1 MVESPDT
8 HVSLMLIVGSGGMLL
23 LAAAIVLFVTF
34 YQKRMVQEQL
44 KQKVLESNIQERILE
59 ATLVSQESERHRVA
73 GDLHDSIGG
82 MLSAVR
88 VGLSALSRQLPNPKL
103 LDEQKQMLD
112 DTIESVRKISR
123 DLMPATLEKFGLVPA
138 IRELGERLQST
149 TKIQVSVLEMGDSQ
163 KMESKREI
171 MIYRI
176 IQELLNNAIKHSQ
189 STYLEVIFEFKEK
202 LYLIVEDN
210 GVGFDPRELEE
221 SGRKSL
227 GLYNI
232 TSRAKLL
239 GAHIHIDREKKDGTK
254 IVVAV
259 PYESQT

>member
-1 MVESPDT
+1 MAESPESQ
-8 HVSLMLIVGSGGMLL
+8 VGLIIVIGSGGMLL
-23 LAAAIVLFVTF
+23 LAVAIVLFVTY

-44 KQKVLESNIQERILE
+44 KQKVLEGNVQERVLE
-59 ATLVSQESERHRVA
+59 ATLESQERERQRVA
-73 GDLHDSIGG
+73 SDLHDSIGG
-82 MLSAVR
+82 MLSAIR
-88 VGLSALSRQLPNPKL
+88 IGLSTLSRQLPDPTR
-103 LDEQKQMLD
+103 LDVQKQMLD

-138 IRELGERLQST
+138 IRELGERLQLT
-149 TKIQVSVLEMGDSQ
+149 TSIQIGIIEIGEFQ
-163 KMESKREI
+163 KMDSKREI

-176 IQELLNNAIKHSQ
+176 IQELLNNAIKHAQ
-189 STYLEVIFEFKEK
+189 ATYLEVIFEFKEK

-210 GVGFDPRELEE
+210 GVGFDPRELEV

-239 GAHIHIDREKKDGTK
+239 GAHIQIEHEKKDGTK
-254 IVVAV
+254 ILVIV
-259 PYESQT
+259 PYEPQT